1 MCGCKDCKQV
11 TLFEGT
17 PGVGIAAT
25 VVNPNGTLTF
35 FYSDGS
41 TFTTGVLTGA
51 PGATGPMGPIGISP
65 AGLAWQGA
73 WVSGT
78 SYDVNDT
85 VSFGGASYF
94 CYSATSGVTNPTIDT
109 AHWALLAAQGAPGAT
124 GATGPAGT
132 NGTNGITPSTAPVFF
147 SRTASGLAAGIGSY
161 SILASSTY
169 TVPPATALANYE
181 ITYLVQAQLTFPTA
195 GNQDVTLNLYK
206 NGTAF
211 SAIDAKKVGIN
222 GGLTAQIFYTPISF
236 MTSNVN
242 LVAGDV
248 LTMRANAS
256 SIYATLSNAIMKVNK
271 LT

>member
-41 TFTTGVLTGA
+41 TFTTGVLTGPA
-51 PGATGPMGPIGISP
+51 GPMGPIGISP
-65 AGLAWQGA
+65 AGLMWQGA

-147 SRTASGLAAGIGSY
+147 SRTAGVAAGVGSY

-211 SAIDAKKVGIN
+211 SAIDAKKVGLT
-222 GGLTAQIFYTPISF
+222 GGLLNQTYNIPISF

-256 SIYATLSNAIMKVNK
+256 SVYATLSNAIMKVNK